1 MLKQHLTACFVG
13 TVLATA
19 PALAQTSPAPTSPP
33 ASNAP
38 SGMSGQFITQ
48 QSPSQWRASK
58 LVGVDVHGTDNA
70 KIGDIREVLVNR
82 DGATEAVVIGVGG
95 FLGIGEKD
103 VAVPFTAL
111 EWVSEPRP
119 TATSTVTP
127 PTGPVP
133 PETVVPRPAGS
144 GTAPVASDTTAPTPA
159 APGTAAGS
167 VAQGDNAAVAVSRGY
182 PDRAVLRMTKADL
195 QNAPTFRYASD
206 ARATTTAPASRTN
219 PPATVN
225 PPANA
230 PRPER

>member
-1 MLKQHLTACFVG
+1 MYAAAPCAPAQCKRSSCEREATMLKQHIAACFVG

-70 KIGDIREVLVNR
+70 KIGDIREVLVTR

-144 GTAPVASDTTAPTPA
+144 GTAPVASDTTAPP
-159 APGTAAGS
+159 PPPPETAAGS
-167 VAQGDNAAVAVSRGY
+167 VAQGDSAAVAVSWGY
-182 PDRAVLRMTKADL
+182 PDRAVLRMTKA
-195 QNAPTFRYASD
+195 
-206 ARATTTAPASRTN
+206 
-219 PPATVN
+219 
-225 PPANA
+225 
-230 PRPER
+230 

>member
-1 MLKQHLTACFVG
+1 MLKQHIAACFVG

-58 LVGVDVHGTDNA
+58 LVVDVHGTDNA

-127 PTGPVP
+127 PTAPVP
-133 PETVVPRPAGS
+133 PETVVPRPTGP
-144 GTAPVASDTTAPTPA
+144 GTASVASDTTAPTPA
-159 APGTAAGS
+159 APGAATGS

-195 QNAPTFRYASD
+195 QNAPTFRYAFD

-219 PPATVN
+219 LPATVN

-230 PRPER
+230 PRPDR

>member
-1 MLKQHLTACFVG
+1 MYAAAPCAPAQCKRSRCEREATMLKQHIAACFVG

-19 PALAQTSPAPTSPP
+19 PALAQTSPARTSPP

-48 QSPSQWRASK
+48 QSPGQWRASK

-119 TATSTVTP
+119 KATSAVTP
-127 PTGPVP
+127 PTAPVP
-133 PETVVPRPAGS
+133 PETVVPLPIPPK
-144 GTAPVASDTTAPTPA
+144 TTPA
-159 APGTAAGS
+159 APADATVAKPRAPGTAT
-167 VAQGDNAAVAVSRGY
+167 RGV
-182 PDRAVLRMTKADL
+182 P
-195 QNAPTFRYASD
+195 
-206 ARATTTAPASRTN
+206 
-219 PPATVN
+219 
-225 PPANA
+225 
-230 PRPER
+230 